1 VAKRLTEKSISR
13 LKVKAAAY
21 TVWDAQAVGLGVKVT
36 PAGKRIWRLQTVF
49 PGHRVQTKRTLGQ
62 YPAMGL
68 VAARAKAELW
78 RGWVKE
84 GIDPAEAESE
94 KEREAEKQ
102 RYAAA
107 LQAENTFEVFAEKYV
122 SERTNRRAKADA
134 AEIRRLLIREW
145 GTQPLHAI
153 APRDVRALIDKV
165 KLRSPYEARAAW
177 THAVGI
183 FKAAVHEE
191 LLAASPCAS
200 LDRRQLFKNTKIGP
214 RQRVLSDSEVA
225 ALWRAAVRLGYPY
238 GPYVRLLL
246 LTGARASEVGK
257 TTWSEFHPEL
267 RRLLRSRNKNE
278 VINWAAVASE
288 VKVWT
293 VPRERFKS
301 DSTHIVPLS
310 DDACALL
317 ETLPRFAGSDYL
329 FTLNGKKPVWFGH
342 KMKRRLDARMKR
354 TLRALARGHGD
365 NPATARLAP
374 WVLHDLRRVVRTTLA
389 ALDVADPVAEMVL
402 GHGRK
407 GLQRVYDQ
415 HKYQPQIREA
425 FARWAARLRTIVGP
439 TPVSPATCRV
449 VTLRRKAK

>member
-1 VAKRLTEKSISR
+1 VAKRLTEKSVAR
-13 LKVKAAAY
+13 LKVKAADY
-21 TVWDAQAVGLGVKVT
+21 TIWDAQAVGLGIKVT
-36 PAGKRIWRLQTVF
+36 SAGKRIWRLQTVF

-62 YPAMGL
+62 HPAMGL
-68 VAARAKAELW
+68 AAARAKAELW

-84 GIDPAEAESE
+84 GIDPAEAEAE
-94 KEREAEKQ
+94 KKRQAEKQ
-102 RYAAA
+102 RRAAA
-107 LQAENTFEVFAEKYV
+107 LQAAPRPMQLKSVGCWSA
-122 SERTNRRAKADA
+122 S
-134 AEIRRLLIREW
+134 
-145 GTQPLHAI
+145 GTQHLHAI
-153 APRDVRALIDKV
+153 TPRDVRALIDKV

-191 LLAASPCAS
+191 LIAASPCAS

-214 RQRVLSDSEVA
+214 RQRVLSDTEVL

-257 TTWSEFHPEL
+257 ATWSDFHPEL
-267 RRLLRSRNKNE
+267 RRLIRSRKKNE
-278 VINWAAVASE
+278 AINWSAVAPE
-288 VKVWT
+288 IRVWT

-310 DDACALL
+310 DDACAVL
-317 ETLPRFAGSDYL
+317 ETLPWFADSDYL

-354 TLRALARGHGD
+354 TLRALAHRNGD
-365 NPATARLAP
+365 NPATAQLAP
-374 WVLHDLRRVVRTTLA
+374 WVLHDLRRVVRTNLA
-389 ALDVADPVAEMVL
+389 ALYVADPVAEMVL
-402 GHGRK
+402 WHGRK

-425 FARWAARLRTIVGP
+425 LARWAARLRTIVGP
-439 TPVSPATCRV
+439 APTSPTTEKV
-449 VTLRRKAK
+449 VVLRSRGAG